1 MYAVRNR
8 RGYLATFDYKP
19 EADQWLRDY
28 VSLHG
33 HGAWVERTEA

>member
-19 EADQWLRDY
+19 DADQWCRDY

>member
-8 RGYLATFDYKP
+8 RGYLATFDYRP

-28 VSLHG
+28 VAIHG

>member
-8 RGYLATFDYKP
+8 RGYLATFASKP